1 MSWGLQVAK
10 CNLGGRE
17 GGEKIPSG
25 CCKGRGWQGHGR
37 DTAGTQQGHGRDTAG
52 PSAGHRKAGEGAGI
66 AERTKYG
73 NLDKTE
79 LK

>member
-1 MSWGLQVAK
+1 MLWGLEVAK
-10 CNLGGRE
+10 CNGHLWVQ
-17 GGEKIPSG
+17 
-25 CCKGRGWQGHGR
+25 RGWGENPLGVLQGKG
-37 DTAGTQQGHGRDTAG
+37 TAGTRQGYGRDTAG
-52 PSAGHRKAGEGAGI
+52 PSAGHGKAGEGAGI